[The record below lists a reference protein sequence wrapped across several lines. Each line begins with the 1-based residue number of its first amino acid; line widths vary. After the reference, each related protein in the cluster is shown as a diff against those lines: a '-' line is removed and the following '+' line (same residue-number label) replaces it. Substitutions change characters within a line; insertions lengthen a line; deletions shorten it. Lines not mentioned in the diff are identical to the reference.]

1 MRYII
6 SMLLIGAALGA
17 AVVGIAGFQGRMSR
31 KPPIEVFPD
40 MDRQAKLR
48 PQKPNDFFPNGV
60 SSQLPPAGTIARSQ
74 PVETAN
80 GAVYRFEDSPVN
92 TGKITGTTNF
102 IELNP
107 LPVTG
112 QLLARGH
119 ERFDIY

>member
-1 MRYII
+1 MRYFVYII
-6 SMLLIGAALGA
+6 VILLTGAVIGFS
-17 AVVGIAGFQGRMSR
+17 IAGLQGRLSR

-60 SSQLPPAGTIARSQ
+60 SSQLPPAGTIARST

-80 GAVYRFEDSPVN
+80 GAVYRFENSPVN
-92 TGKITGTTNF
+92 TGKISGTTNF

-112 QLLARGH
+112 RD
-119 ERFDIY
+119 RKSVV